1 MATWDIFRIFT
12 MLMQL
17 SITVKIKVMLNYKQA
32 IQEIGKMCA
41 LEQFHD
47 YMSGAM
53 NYKSDSFYGAVR
65 TLAVLYNKEEQEVK
79 EYLETA
85 LLEHYDNLFI
95 NN

>member
-1 MATWDIFRIFT
+1 M
-12 MLMQL
+12 
-17 SITVKIKVMLNYKQA
+17 KNYDQS

-53 NYKSDSFYGAVR
+53 IAKSDSFNGAVR
-65 TLAVLYNKEEQEVK
+65 TLAAVYNKEEEEVK

-85 LLEHYDNLFI
+85 VLYHYDSLFT